1 MTSRLVGIDE
11 HRLWADLSI
20 RRIASVVLGVGGT
33 QLRDEALIRAL
44 YAKHAAALLA
54 YVRRLLNGD
63 RGSAEDIV
71 QETLLRAWRHS
82 DELSVDGVRPWLF
95 TTARRLVVDLRRAR
109 QARPAEVPAGELSS
123 ATVADGVDAALNAAV
138 VVDALR
144 ALTPPHRA
152 ILIDY
157 FYRGRTA
164 AEIAAVRG
172 LPPGTAR
179 SRVYYALRA
188 MRLALQERGVNG
200 P

>member
-1 MTSRLVGIDE
+1 VSS
-11 HRLWADLSI
+11 A
-20 RRIASVVLGVGGT
+20 
-33 QLRDEALIRAL
+33 QLRDEELIRAL
-44 YAKHAAALLA
+44 YAEHSAALLA
-54 YVRRLLNGD
+54 FVRRMLNGD

-82 DELSVDGVRPWLF
+82 DELSVEDIRPWLF
-95 TTARRLVVDLRRAR
+95 TTARHLVVDLWRAR
-109 QARPAEVPAGELSS
+109 QARPAEAPAGELNA
-123 ATVADGVDAALNAAV
+123 ATVADGMDAALTAAV

-164 AEIAAVRG
+164 AEIAAERG

-188 MRLALQERGVNG
+188 MRLALQERGVSG